1 MNKGDIVLV
10 SYPFTNLTGSKFRPA
25 VILYDASLDFTACF
39 ITTQFDKKESTD
51 ILIKANQTNGH
62 KMDSMIR
69 TSKIATIDKQLAKGL
84 LGTLSQSEIEE
95 LSTQLRKL
103 LAL

>member
-25 VILYDASLDFTACF
+25 VILYDTFLDFTACF
-39 ITTQFDKKESTD
+39 ITTQIDRKESTD
-51 ILIKANQTNGH
+51 ILIKANQTNGL
-62 KMDSMIR
+62 KMDSVIR

-84 LGTLSQSEIEE
+84 LGSLGQSEIDE
-95 LSTQLRKL
+95 LNTQLRKL
-103 LAL
+103 LML